1 MNLPSFDVNL
11 NVLRE
16 RFERLEPREQ
26 KLLGG
31 LVGIFGLIV
40 VLLIPAALFAMSAS
54 RGREN
59 AAIRDVAQAIT
70 DAKPQLELRD
80 AQKQKVLARYGRAT
94 PPLAGLLE
102 QLATLHSIEI
112 PESQDRPIVPH
123 GGKRYEERSTK
134 IELQKVGMKNLAL
147 FLEGIETSG
156 FPVRVSGIDIR
167 KRATEPD
174 SWDVSLIVSA
184 YDRKELEKT
193 RPASS
198 AEATETEK

>member
-1 MNLPSFDVNL
+1 MNLSSLNV

-16 RFERLEPREQ
+16 RFDRMEPREQ
-26 KLLGG
+26 KLLMG

-40 VLLIPAALFAMSAS
+40 VLIIPVTLFATSAS
-54 RGREN
+54 RSREN
-59 AAIRDVAQAIT
+59 AAIREVAQAIM
-70 DAKPQLELRD
+70 DARPQLELRD
-80 AQKQKVLARYGRAT
+80 AQRQKVLARYGRPT

-102 QLATLHSIEI
+102 QLATSHGIEI

-147 FLEGIETSG
+147 FLEGIVTSG

-184 YDRKELEKT
+184 YDRKEPEKT
-193 RPASS
+193 KPASS